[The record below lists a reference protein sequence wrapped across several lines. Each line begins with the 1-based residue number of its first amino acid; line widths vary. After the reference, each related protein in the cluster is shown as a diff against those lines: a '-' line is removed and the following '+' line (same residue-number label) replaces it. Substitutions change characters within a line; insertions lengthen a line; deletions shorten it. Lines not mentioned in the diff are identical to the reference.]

1 MNRTL
6 LLIIVDFLFLNLIAL
21 TRWEKVEP
29 VRAPTPPVP
38 EVAAN
43 APAKDDDLVEAMR
56 QSLAD
61 EQTTRQDL
69 AQKLAYANTTLSAR
83 EQSLSSLESEKTQ
96 LSTTLTEAQRAAA
109 QLQQQAAAAAQDDTM
124 TRDQLAQLQ
133 RELAEKNAE
142 AERQK
147 AALAGLESQ
156 QADSRKQIEGLTM
169 AVVVGQSEQ
178 AHLREQATTL
188 QAQVQTERAER
199 TQVEKASAQLAQGVG
214 QLAQK
219 SGELTQEIRD
229 NRPINANVLYSDF
242 LANQVDTTFTATRK
256 GLFGVVNRSKTT
268 PTVFTT
274 DGRQVYALLHV
285 ADTVFSFGPGGDNW
299 EQVGIAFDRP
309 SGYHSAAGSL
319 EFLSE
324 DPRAVAVPID
334 ASQVAAMGAKV
345 YPLAKEPFKFP
356 EAVLISGRSK
366 GYGKVGFRLDADHPG
381 YVKVDNHLFTR
392 LFGDFAPSRGDLVF
406 SQSGELL
413 GIMVNSDYCA
423 LIRAFAPGAAIR
435 TGRGHGRG
443 ADGARC
449 STGWAPACRE
459 CHPTCSRRGDRPGD
473 RRRQGTTAAKSFHGG
488 NPFLP

>member
-1 MNRTL
+1 MNKTL

-29 VRAPTPPVP
+29 PHVAQPPVP

-43 APAKDDDLVEAMR
+43 AVTKDDDLVEAMR

-61 EQTTRQDL
+61 EQANRQDL
-69 AQKLAYANTTLSAR
+69 AQKLAYANSTLGAR
-83 EQSLSSLESEKTQ
+83 EQSLSALQAEKAQ
-96 LSTTLTEAQRAAA
+96 LSTTLTAAQRAAA
-109 QLQQQAAAAAQDDTM
+109 QLQQQVSTATEEDTM

-133 RELAEKNAE
+133 RELAEKNTE

-147 AALAGLESQ
+147 AALAGLEKQ
-156 QADSRKQIEGLTM
+156 QADARKQIEGLTM
-169 AVVVGQSEQ
+169 AVVVGESERQNLRNQ
-178 AHLREQATTL
+178 ADSLT
-188 QAQVQTERAER
+188 AQVQTERAER

-242 LANQVDTTFTATRK
+242 LTNQVETTFTAVRK
-256 GLFGVVNRSKTT
+256 GLFGQVNRSKTT

-299 EQVGIAFDRP
+299 ERVGVAFDRP
-309 SGYHSAAGSL
+309 SGYHSVAGAL
-319 EFLSE
+319 DFLSD

-345 YPLAKEPFKFP
+345 YPLAKDPFKFP

-381 YVKVDNHLFTR
+381 YVRVDNHLFTR
-392 LFGDFAPSRGDLVF
+392 LFGDFSPSRGDLVF

-423 LIRAFAPGAAIR
+423 LIKDFAPLADIR
-435 TGRGHGRG
+435 TGDDTREQQTG
-443 ADGARC
+443 ALLDGLGARVR
-449 STGWAPACRE
+449 GM
-459 CHPTCSRRGDRPGD
+459 PTDL
-473 RRRQGTTAAKSFHGG
+473 Q
-488 NPFLP
+488 